1 MDAKALS
8 LRLETVPEDTGAP
21 PEDLGDVLDPPGG
34 DAREVHLDDGPLD
47 RGLAPAVSLDD
58 GRLEG
63 RHGDTS
69 CMLAY
74 LLAVLRLAWSLRAI
88 SCLDAPS
95 ASIDCMPRLR
105 PGGTLDWRK
114 SVGVDTNPARY
125 RRFQWI
131 ALLAG

>member
-1 MDAKALS
+1 MVA
-8 LRLETVPEDTGAP
+8 
-21 PEDLGDVLDPPGG
+21 
-34 DAREVHLDDGPLD
+34 
-47 RGLAPAVSLDD
+47 LDD

-69 CMLAY
+69 CMSAY

-88 SCLDAPS
+88 SCLDALS
-95 ASIDCMPRLR
+95 ASIDRMPRLR

-114 SVGVDTNPARY
+114 SVGVDANPARY

-131 ALLAG
+131 VLPAGQTMAVAAALI